1 MNTKTLLVRT
11 VVTFAALAAAGIGLA
26 VGARGLA
33 SPFEQTVLVAVGS
46 AMFGGALAFLLVRVF
61 SLLEK

>member
-1 MNTKTLLVRT
+1 MNTRVLLIRT
-11 VVTFAALAAAGIGLA
+11 VVTFAALAMAGIGVA
-26 VGARGLA
+26 VGARGMA

-61 SLLEK
+61 TLLE